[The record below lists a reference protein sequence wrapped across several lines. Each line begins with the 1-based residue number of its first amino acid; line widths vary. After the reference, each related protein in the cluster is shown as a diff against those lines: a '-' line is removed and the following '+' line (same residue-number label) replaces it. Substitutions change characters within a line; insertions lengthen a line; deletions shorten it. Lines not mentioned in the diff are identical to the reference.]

1 MSFLNEEKVDPGMI
15 LSNNKIEVVFD
26 PESGGIRQ
34 ILNKKVSTTYL
45 KHSSDRLVYVWLL
58 QKGKKSSV
66 YANDDE
72 PFRIVSSGTETI
84 RGIRLNKDG
93 SRSSIEVLHRIE
105 SVDVKCRFTLED
117 ESPLLTCEVEID
129 NTLNPSCSEDVVS

>member
-1 MSFLNEEKVDPGMI
+1 MNEEKVDPGMI

-58 QKGKKSSV
+58 QKGKKS
-66 YANDDE
+66 
-72 PFRIVSSGTETI
+72 
-84 RGIRLNKDG
+84 
-93 SRSSIEVLHRIE
+93 
-105 SVDVKCRFTLED
+105 
-117 ESPLLTCEVEID
+117 
-129 NTLNPSCSEDVVS
+129 